1 MSEVKQVPNG
11 FTKGTPVLIV
21 LQNPREKCWGV
32 LDDITTAGVFLRGL
46 DLNAFDEW
54 IHAIVHDEATVG
66 LGSLFFPMW
75 RVEKIERDESQAGI
89 PSLALQ
95 VEQRTG
101 RKLEDLVKEP
111 EGPFV

>member
-1 MSEVKQVPNG
+1 MSQ
-11 FTKGTPVLIV
+11 FTNGTPILIV
-21 LQNPREKCWGV
+21 LQNPREKCWGL

-54 IHAIVHDEATVG
+54 IRAIVHDEVTVG
-66 LGSLFFPMW
+66 LGSLFYPMW
-75 RVEKIERDESQAGI
+75 RVEKIEKDESIAGI
-89 PSLALQ
+89 PSLAIQ

-101 RKLEDLVKEP
+101 RKLEDLVQET

>member
-1 MSEVKQVPNG
+1 MSD
-11 FTKGTPVLIV
+11 FTKGTPILIV
-21 LQNPREKCWGV
+21 LQNPREKCWGL

-54 IHAIVHDEATVG
+54 IRAIVHDEATVG

-75 RVEKIERDESQAGI
+75 RVEKIEKDESVAGI
-89 PSLALQ
+89 PSLATQ

-101 RKLEDLVKEP
+101 RKLEDLATETERP
-111 EGPFV
+111 I

>member
-1 MSEVKQVPNG
+1 MSQ
-11 FTKGTPVLIV
+11 FTNGTPILIV

-54 IHAIVHDEATVG
+54 IRAIVHDEVTVG
-66 LGSLFFPMW
+66 LGSLFYPMW
-75 RVEKIERDESQAGI
+75 RVEKIEKDESTAGI
-89 PSLALQ
+89 PSLAIQ

-101 RKLEDLVKEP
+101 RKLEDLVQET

>member
-1 MSEVKQVPNG
+1 MSEVNQVPNG
-11 FTKGTPVLIV
+11 FTRGTPVLIV
-21 LQNPREKCWGV
+21 LQNPREKCWGL
-32 LDDITTAGVFLRGL
+32 LDEITTAGVFLRGL

-75 RVEKIERDESQAGI
+75 RVEKIAKDETLAGI

-101 RKLEDLVKEP
+101 RKLEDIVQDQES
-111 EGPFV
+111 PFV

>member
-1 MSEVKQVPNG
+1 MSE
-11 FTKGTPVLIV
+11 FTKGTPILIV
-21 LQNPREKCWGV
+21 LQNPREKCWGL

-54 IHAIVHDEATVG
+54 IRAIVHDEVTVG
-66 LGSLFFPMW
+66 LGSLFYPMW
-75 RVEKIERDESQAGI
+75 RVEKIEKDESIGGI
-89 PSLALQ
+89 PSLAIQ

-101 RKLEDLVKEP
+101 RKLEDLVQET